1 MKTRDEMIYDFMLA
15 LAPTISKD
23 DIEQGA
29 DEPEILDY
37 AAECVLNMATA
48 LARKYLESL

>member
-1 MKTRDEMIYDFMLA
+1 MKTRDEIIYDLMLA
-15 LAPTISKD
+15 LAPTILAD

-29 DEPEILDY
+29 DEPEILDHC
-37 AAECVLNMATA
+37 ADCVLGMAQT

>member
-15 LAPTISKD
+15 LAPTISED
-23 DIEQGA
+23 DIQQGV
-29 DEPEILDY
+29 DEPEVLDHC
-37 AAECVLNMATA
+37 AECVLEMAQT